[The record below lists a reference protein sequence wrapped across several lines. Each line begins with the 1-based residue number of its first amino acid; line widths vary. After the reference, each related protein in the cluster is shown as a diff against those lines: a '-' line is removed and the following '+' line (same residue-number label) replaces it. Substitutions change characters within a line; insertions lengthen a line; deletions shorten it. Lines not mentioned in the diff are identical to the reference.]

1 MCGIFALIDNSNFS
15 SNYRNLIHNSFAK
28 GKKRG
33 PENSSFN
40 NVMLKTHFGFHR
52 LAINGLNDESNQ
64 PILYKD
70 VALICNGE
78 IYNYKE
84 LYSLLN
90 IKPETDSDCEI
101 IIHLYMHFGIDQ
113 TLQLLDGVFAFCLL
127 DYRLSSDT
135 TKMFIAR
142 DPYGVRPLYIM
153 KPTKKGIKK
162 LKNEDTYV
170 VASELKMIIDI
181 YQTCNE
187 FTKEYNTFE
196 VQQVTPGTYSYF
208 EMNHNVFSLW
218 ELKKENNM
226 YHHVAFSSC
235 KSIDHSLT
243 KEEFYKYTY
252 KNIQKYLINAVEKR
266 CCTTER
272 PIACLLSGGLDSSL
286 IAAIVNEYHK
296 KNNLPTLETYS
307 IGIEGSEDLIY
318 SEKVANYLGTKHT
331 QITLKETDFIE
342 AIPDV
347 IKDIESYDTTTVRAS
362 IGNWLIG
369 KYISE
374 NSEAKVIFNGDG
386 ADELMGGYLYVHKSP
401 NEIEF
406 DKECKSLLKYIHTFD
421 VLRSDKCISSHGLE
435 PRTPFLDR
443 EWTQYYL
450 SIPLDI
456 RCSIKGRKNNYG
468 DNTSIEKSLVRQAFS
483 KENYVNSN
491 EVTLLPE
498 EILYRQ
504 KEAFSDGV
512 SCKKRSLFDIVGEH
526 AKQFVKNNIQE
537 LEHLK
542 NYKNIKELTMK
553 HPVMEKI
560 HNHLPP
566 KTYEQFYYRYLFEE
580 QYPGIGYIIPKFW
593 MPKYT
598 KVNDPSAR
606 KLDCY

>member
-1 MCGIFALIDNSNFS
+1 MCGIFAIVDNSNFS
-15 SNYRNLIHNSFAK
+15 SNYRNLINNSFAK
-28 GKKRG
+28 GQKRG
-33 PENSSFN
+33 PENSCLN
-40 NVMLKTHFGFHR
+40 NVMLKTIFGFHR

-70 VALICNGE
+70 IILICNGE

-90 IKPETDSDCEI
+90 IEPTTDSDCEI
-101 IIHLYMHFGIDQ
+101 IIHLYMQFGIDH

-162 LKNEDTYV
+162 LKNEDKYV
-170 VASELKMIIDI
+170 VASELKMINDI
-181 YQTCNE
+181 YQSCNE
-187 FTKEYNTFE
+187 VTKEYNTFE
-196 VQQVTPGTYSYF
+196 VQQITPGTYSYF

-218 ELKKENNM
+218 ELKEENKM

-235 KSIDHSLT
+235 KSIDQSLS
-243 KEEFYKYTY
+243 KEEFYKYIY

-318 SEKVANYLGTKHT
+318 SQKVADYLGTKHT
-331 QITLKETDFIE
+331 QITLKEKDFLE

-369 KYISE
+369 KYISN
-374 NSEAKVIFNGDG
+374 NSDAKVIFNGDG
-386 ADELMGGYLYVHKSP
+386 ADELMGGYLYVHQSP

-450 SIPLDI
+450 SIPLHI
-456 RCSIKGRKNNYG
+456 RCSIKGRKNKYG
-468 DNTSIEKSLVRQAFS
+468 DNTTIEKNLVRQAFS
-483 KENYVNSN
+483 KENYVNSD
-491 EVTLLPE
+491 EKCLLPE

-512 SCKKRSLFDIVGEH
+512 SCKKRSLFDIIGEH
-526 AKQFVKNNIQE
+526 AKQFVQNNIQDV
-537 LEHLK
+537 EHLK

-553 HPVMEKI
+553 HPAMEKVN
-560 HNHLPP
+560 NHLPP

-580 QYPGIGYIIPKFW
+580 QYRGLGYIIPKFW

-598 KVNDPSAR
+598 NVNDPSAR
-606 KLDCY
+606 KLTCY